1 MDFYG
6 DYHMHSTHSDGRGP
20 VEQMV
25 KAASQAGLKEMGIT
39 DHGPANIW
47 TGVKNENVFLQVK
60 KETSKL
66 QPDYPD
72 LTIFAGAEANIIN
85 EHGDL
90 DISRKLIK
98 QLDYLLAG
106 LHPYARPRKLKES
119 GWILRNHAVNICP
132 ALKNKVKN
140 INTKAMVES
149 IYRYDLKAITHP
161 GLKMPIDIPEV
172 ARACLKT
179 DTAWEINTGHE
190 FPHWSQIA
198 EAARF
203 GSDFIVN
210 SDAHFPETVGRL
222 EYGSRVLEKAGVS
235 PERVKN
241 TINFRKK

>member
-6 DYHMHSTHSDGRGP
+6 DYHMHSTYSDGRGT
-20 VEQMV
+20 VGQMV
-25 KAASQAGLKEMGIT
+25 KAASRAGLMEMGIT
-39 DHGPANIW
+39 DHGPANIG

-60 KETSKL
+60 KEARKL
-66 QPDYPD
+66 QPDYPG
-72 LTIFAGAEANIIN
+72 LTIFSGAEANIIN

-98 QLDYLLAG
+98 QLDYLLVG
-106 LHPYARPRKLKES
+106 LHPYAKPRKLQEA
-119 GWILRNHAVNICP
+119 GWILRNHTFNLFP
-132 ALKNKVKN
+132 GLKNKVKN
-140 INTKAMVES
+140 INTKAIIES
-149 IYRYDLKAITHP
+149 IYRFDIKAITHP
-161 GLKMPIDIPEV
+161 GLKMPINIPEV

-190 FPHWSQIA
+190 FPGWNQIA

-203 GSDFIVN
+203 GTDFIVN

-222 EYGSRVLEKAGVS
+222 EYGSSVLEKAGVCA
-235 PERVKN
+235 ERVKN